1 MQRRSGRGWT
11 VLVPVFAAMFIASC
25 GKDVGTGPR
34 IATLAAVSGG
44 GQQAPGGT
52 TLPQPLVV
60 RAEDQ
65 SGAPVPGVTVNW
77 SATSGGGSVNP
88 STSVTND
95 DGLAITLVT
104 LGTTVG
110 ANTFSAAL
118 GQSDPIVFSV
128 TATAVVPSGSGPINY
143 VAISAGTKHSCAL
156 SVGGVAYCWGFN
168 GDGQLGIGEVA
179 AGSGPVF
186 ASPQPTASTGGVTFG
201 KLFGGA
207 FHTCGLSLSGVA
219 QCWGVNVD
227 GRLGSGDFATVTA
240 PTPVIGT
247 RAFSSISAGQ
257 GHSCGLDLSGIAL
270 CWGRNVDGQ
279 LGLGSVSAPVTNPD
293 SIAISVPLPVV
304 VSPFTPFLSIAAGG
318 LHTCGITGNPALDLT
333 GPALCWGNNGAG
345 QLGNGN
351 SGINVWSITPVPVSG
366 GLTFTAITSGDLH
379 SCALDNN
386 GSAHCWGSSA
396 SGQLGSG
403 GGGASSVPAPVTGG
417 LTFVSITG
425 GRSHTCARTFAGAV
439 YCWGSNAS
447 GQLGDGTTS
456 ARFAPTLVSGGL
468 VFASVSA
475 GATHTCGITVANL
488 AYCWGDNQFGQLGDL
503 TTVNRLTPTKVAFQP

>member
-1 MQRRSGRGWT
+1 MQRRSGRVFT

-34 IATLAAVSGG
+34 IATLSAVSGG

-52 TLPQPLVV
+52 ILPQPLVV

-65 SGAPVPGVTVNW
+65 SGAPVAGVTVIW
-77 SATSGGGSVNP
+77 SAVTGGGSVNP
-88 STSVTND
+88 STSISND
-95 DGLAITLVT
+95 EGLAITLVT

-110 ANTFSAAL
+110 ANTFAAQL
-118 GQSDPIVFSV
+118 GQSDPIIFSV

-201 KLFGGA
+201 KLFGGT

-227 GRLGSGDFATVTA
+227 GRLGIGDFETVTE
-240 PTPVIGT
+240 PTPVEGT

-257 GHSCGLDLSGIAL
+257 AHACGLDLSGLAL

-279 LGLGSVSAPVTNPD
+279 LGLANGVV
-293 SIAISVPLPVV
+293 PVV
-304 VSPFTPFLSIAAGG
+304 HADSVAIAVPTLVRVNPPTPFLAIAAGG
-318 LHTCGITGNPALDLT
+318 LHTCAISGNPALDLS
-333 GPALCWGNNGAG
+333 GPATCWGNNGGG
-345 QLGNGN
+345 QLGNGT
-351 SGINVWSITPVPVSG
+351 SGINVWSTVPTPVSG
-366 GLTFTAITSGDLH
+366 GLSFTSITSGDLH
-379 SCALDNN
+379 SCALDTS
-386 GSAHCWGSSA
+386 GSAYCWGSSA

-403 GGGASSVPAPVTGG
+403 AGASSVPVIVSGG
-417 LTFVSITG
+417 LTFASITG
-425 GRSHTCARTFAGAV
+425 GRAHTCGRTFAGAV

-447 GQLGDGTTS
+447 GQLGDGTTT
-456 ARFAPTLVSGGL
+456 ARFSPTLVSGGL
-468 VFASVSA
+468 IFASVSA
-475 GATHTCGITVANL
+475 GSTHTCGITVANL

-503 TTVNRLTPTKVAFQP
+503 STTNRLVPTKVAFQP